1 MGPQVSGQ
9 ARTPDESKE
18 VEERARQGSRLSGG
32 VLASLC
38 QETRVQNDLQIMM
51 NPTKTTS

>member
-9 ARTPDESKE
+9 ARTPDVFKE
-18 VEERARQGSRLSGG
+18 AEERARQGSQLSGD

-38 QETRVQNDLQIMM
+38 QETLD
-51 NPTKTTS
+51 